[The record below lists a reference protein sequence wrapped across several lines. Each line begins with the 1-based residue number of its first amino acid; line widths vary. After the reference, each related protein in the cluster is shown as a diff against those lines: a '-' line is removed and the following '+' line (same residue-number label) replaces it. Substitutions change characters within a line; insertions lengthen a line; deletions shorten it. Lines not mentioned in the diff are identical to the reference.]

1 MLRQDNADLRLTPLG
16 YEIGLIS
23 EERYGKFVQK
33 KENIEKEIERLSA
46 IVVPPSKEVL
56 AFLAEN
62 NSAAITTGIRMSEL
76 LRRPEFTY
84 EKLAV
89 LDPDRPE
96 LTVAEAEQVEI
107 QIKYEGYINRQL
119 RQVSAYRKMEDKL
132 LPPDID
138 YNELSGLRIEA
149 RQKLSKIRPRSLGQ
163 AGRIS
168 GVSPADVSVLMIY
181 LEQQK

>member
-1 MLRQDNADLRLTPLG
+1 MADL
-16 YEIGLIS
+16 
-23 EERYGKFVQK
+23 K
-33 KENIEKEIERLSA
+33 KVYAA
-46 IVVPPSKEVL
+46 IDEQT
-56 AFLAEN
+56 ALAELESFDEKWGN
-62 NSAAITTGIRMSEL
+62 KYPKIAISWRDNWATLSTYFNYPQADRTLIYTTNAI
-76 LRRPEFTY
+76 
-84 EKLAV
+84 
-89 LDPDRPE
+89 
-96 LTVAEAEQVEI
+96 
-107 QIKYEGYINRQL
+107 EGFNRQL